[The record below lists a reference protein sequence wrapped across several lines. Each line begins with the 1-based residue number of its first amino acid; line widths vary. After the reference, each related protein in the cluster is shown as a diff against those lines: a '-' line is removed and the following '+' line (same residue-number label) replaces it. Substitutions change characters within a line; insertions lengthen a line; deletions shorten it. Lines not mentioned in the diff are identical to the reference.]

1 MIPNSM
7 ELIVVYQRIILYS
20 YNLLFPLSTLL
31 KSNSYI
37 EILEKL
43 LFCRALLDCYSSYNE
58 TILYKLFK
66 KEYLEA
72 IETQL

>member
-43 LFCRALLDCYSSYNE
+43 LFCRALLDCYSSHNG

-66 KEYLEA
+66 KEYLET